1 MLFMSSSKGAAGGVI
16 GQWWL
21 LLPDTTSIVSGIREC
36 QHRPLTYSPIH
47 SAWCGSAKD
56 IAHY

>member
-1 MLFMSSSKGAAGGVI
+1 MSSSKGAAGGVI